1 MIVYGGAGGVFLNSL
16 WGVCLRNW
24 NQTFVLVGGVCTYIR
39 GDKVVVGA
47 MEIDEEREDATID
60 FGESGRHSDGS
71 NERMHDLGEDE
82 NMYGE
87 VEVDNGGIDDVEVAV
102 LKFNLM
108 LVWNMVLKEVCEYTL
123 TTLLM

>member
-1 MIVYGGAGGVFLNSL
+1 MNLGILLFLFNSE
-16 WGVCLRNW
+16 
-24 NQTFVLVGGVCTYIR
+24 I
-39 GDKVVVGA
+39 A

-108 LVWNMVLKEVCEYTL
+108 LVWNMVLKEVSEYTL